1 MALDHVRHYFH
12 YDAFLFDPMD
22 FSKTTG
28 AIYFTRWIT
37 HFCAPVFM
45 FLSGTSS
52 YFVGRR
58 KSKKELS
65 VFLLTRGLWLMV
77 LELFIANLAWSFD
90 LSYNVFLINV
100 IWVFGI
106 SMIIMAGLVHLP
118 FGVILGIGIFIVAGH
133 HLFDGISVE
142 GGGIGTLLW
151 SLFHKP
157 GLWTFSGKTVFVV
170 YPLIPWVGVMAL
182 GYCMGRLYDRDF
194 SESRRI
200 KVLATIGL
208 GCVFTFVVLR
218 SGNFYGDPSHW
229 SKQSSAF
236 FSFLS
241 FLNTSK
247 YPPSL
252 LFLLM
257 TLGPALLFL
266 SAADRVRG
274 KVVEIISIYG
284 QVPLFYYLLHILIIH
299 AFATLAAA
307 LSPGFSASDMILRQ
321 SFLDTSHLNGFGF
334 SLFTTYVIWIAIV
347 ALLFPLCKWYHGYK
361 KRNKEKVVLSYL

>member
-28 AIYFTRWIT
+28 IVYFTRWIT

-52 YFVGRR
+52 YFVGQR
-58 KSKKELS
+58 KSKRELS
-65 VFLLTRGLWLMV
+65 LFLLTRGVWLMV
-77 LELFIANLAWSFD
+77 LDLFVANLAWSFD
-90 LSYNVFLINV
+90 LSYHVLLINV

-118 FGVILGIGIFIVAGH
+118 LGFVFAIGLVIVGGH
-133 HLFDGISVE
+133 HLLDGFSVE
-142 GGGIGTLLW
+142 GGGVGTLLW

-157 GLWTFSGKTVFVV
+157 GIWTFSGRTVFIV

-182 GYCMGRLYDRDF
+182 GYCLGSLYTHGVP
-194 SESRRI
+194 ETKRRRTLAVI
-200 KVLATIGL
+200 GSICVVL
-208 GCVFTFVVLR
+208 FVLLR
-218 SGNFYGDPSHW
+218 SGNFYGDPFHW
-229 SKQSSAF
+229 STQSSHF
-236 FSFLS
+236 FSVLS

-266 SAADRVRG
+266 SVADKVKG
-274 KVVEIISIYG
+274 KAVEVVSIYG
-284 QVPLFYYLLHILIIH
+284 QVPLFYYMLHIVVIH
-299 AFATLAAA
+299 IFAMLAAA
-307 LSPGFSASDMILRQ
+307 ISPGFSASDMILRQ

-334 SLFTTYVIWIAIV
+334 SLFATYVVWIAIFI
-347 ALLFPLCKWYHGYK
+347 LLFPLCKWYHGVK
-361 KRNKEKVVLSYL
+361 RRNKTNVLLSYL